1 MGVTSEGACN
11 MPEHMERRGAV
22 YYIRR
27 VIPKDLQ
34 AVVGRKEKWISLRT
48 KDFEDAKRRLRIE
61 GVRFDEWFS
70 SERAKLA
77 SALPN
82 VSAEAVTR
90 SNAVA
95 DAMEEHGRD
104 ADAFFTQLYG
114 ADDESGL
121 PFDQWLA
128 EREKLDR
135 KSDAAYFAEERR
147 NAKLPLLE
155 LFERYAARPD
165 SRAETVQQF
174 RAIIN
179 HLIAFLGHDNVH
191 RVRRADIVKWRDHLR
206 LEVGPRGKPR
216 AAKTINDS
224 YLSAVRSIFAF
235 GLDSLLLTENP
246 AANVKPLPKDKKPV
260 LRERDFTKAEQRMI
274 LSASFAEAPDRMSAH
289 KAAARRWVPWLCAY
303 TGARVNEMTQLRA
316 MDVQQIDGVWTVH
329 ITPEAGS
336 VKTGI
341 ARTVPLHEHL
351 IEQGFLDFVGGI
363 DGALFYDIAARRKE
377 GGRAPYK
384 LVGNKLADW
393 VRKLGLGAGV
403 APNHGWRH
411 TFKTIAREVAIPEA
425 AADYIQGH
433 AGKTQGRKYG
443 AHNLPTVS
451 NELAK
456 IPRFEVG

>member
-1 MGVTSEGACN
+1 

-27 VIPKDLQ
+27 VVPKDLQ
-34 AVVGRKEKWISLRT
+34 PVLGRKERWLSLRT
-48 KDFEDAKRRLRIE
+48 KDFEEAKRRLRIE
-61 GVRFDEWFS
+61 GVRFDDWFS
-70 SERAKLA
+70 AERSKLA
-77 SALPN
+77 KASRIAPANNDAQFDAIVEARDQHDRESADFF
-82 VSAEAVTR
+82 AE
-90 SNAVA
+90 
-95 DAMEEHGRD
+95 
-104 ADAFFTQLYG
+104 LYG
-114 ADDESGL
+114 SDDENGL
-121 PFDQWLA
+121 PFDQWLQQ
-128 EREKLDR
+128 RDRLDR
-135 KSDAAYFAEERR
+135 EADTAYFAEERR
-147 NAKLPLLE
+147 NASLSLLK
-155 LFERYAARPD
+155 LFEQYAARPD

-174 RAIIN
+174 RAIIK
-179 HLIAFLGHDNVH
+179 HLIGFLGHDNAH

-206 LEVGPRGKPR
+206 SEIGPRGKPR
-216 AAKTINDS
+216 SAKTINDS
-224 YLSAVRSIFAF
+224 YLSAARSVFAF
-235 GLDSLLLTENP
+235 GLDSLLLTANP
-246 AANVKPLPKDKKPV
+246 AANVKPLPKDKTPV
-260 LRERDFTKAEQRMI
+260 LRERDFTKAEQNMI
-274 LSASFAEAPDRMSAH
+274 LSASFAEAPARLSAH

-303 TGARVNEMTQLRA
+303 TGARVNEMTQLRCK
-316 MDVQQIDGVWTVH
+316 DVAQIDGVWTVH

-351 IEQGFLDFVGGI
+351 MEQGFLDFVKGM
-363 DGALFYDIAARRKE
+363 DGPLFYDAAARRKE

-433 AGKTQGRKYG
+433 SGKTQGRKYG

-456 IPRFEVG
+456 IPRFEIDEIHPKTMS